1 MIRRDFLKSLFG
13 TCALS
18 SVPALSL
25 ASTQESTAESYSFNS
40 EYRSE
45 EGLELNLTDICC
57 ATRNQDKNQFI
68 LTFDVRGN
76 QPLTEKI
83 YKLIDNKGK
92 QQVLFMSPVAENQLH
107 AVFNWSHSA

>member
-1 MIRRDFLKSLFG
+1 MNRRDLLKSLFG
-13 TCALS
+13 AWAWS
-18 SVPALSL
+18 SLPALSL
-25 ASTQESTAESYSFNS
+25 ASTQESTAEPYSFKS
-40 EYRSE
+40 EYRSD
-45 EGLELNLTDICC
+45 EGLEFNLTDICC

-83 YKLIDNKGK
+83 YKLIDNEGK
-92 QQVLFMSPVAENQLH
+92 QQILFMSPVAENQLQ